1 MASIL
6 LIGTEAALL
15 EGVAQALAT
24 AGHVSRLASSLAD
37 GRELAA
43 AEPPLVALISRELA
57 SAAAVRVPLS
67 PGGALLLYHTTAEP
81 LGTLPPALI
90 RVVLADLA
98 LPLER
103 HRLILLVQR
112 VEERAATRG
121 SGPPPDHPE
130 QSAR

>member
-15 EGVAQALAT
+15 EGVAQSLAAVGHVPRLAT
-24 AGHVSRLASSLAD
+24 SLAE
-37 GRELAA
+37 GGELAA
-43 AEPPLVALISRELA
+43 AEPPLVILLSREFA
-57 SAAAVRVPLS
+57 SPAALRVPLAH
-67 PGGALLLYHTTAEP
+67 GGALLLFHTTAEP
-81 LGTLPPALI
+81 LGTLAPPLI
-90 RVVLADLA
+90 RAVLADLA

-103 HRLILLVQR
+103 HRLAALVAR
-112 VEERAATRG
+112 VVARAAARG